1 MLMNV
6 DFKMVDL
13 RTMVNSY
20 VNNHYEEYANRV
32 TDEGKKPME
41 IWRVSNNMHQLLAMH
56 YFMQCFNDE
65 RYVVDWWFYEWPDGA
80 DDDFV
85 FDMATDES
93 TMTDMLRCFLNILEE
108 CAVKKNDMGLL
119 SYVYAPYD
127 PEKPIKEE
135 DE

>member
-1 MLMNV
+1 MKMDV
-6 DFKMVDL
+6 DFDLVDL
-13 RTMVNSY
+13 RKHVNYY
-20 VNNHYEEYANRV
+20 VSSRYMDYANKT

-80 DDDFV
+80 DDDFI
-85 FDMATDES
+85 FDIATDEDA
-93 TMTDMLRCFLNILEE
+93 MTDMLRCFLNILEE

-119 SYVYAPYD
+119 SYVCAPYD